1 MVVPRLLAV
10 QPPGKR
16 GEHALSGG
24 SIMELQVTRIRNET
38 PSIKAFELGA
48 PDGRDL
54 PPFMAGAHI
63 DVKVDLPDG
72 SRGTRSYSLACDPAD
87 RSHYEIAV
95 LHLPE
100 GKGGSAYMHSQ
111 VRKGQMLS
119 CSQPMNEFPLSEKAE
134 EHILIAGGV
143 GITPILAMTYA
154 LQSTG
159 ADFRLYYAARTEE
172 QMAYRELAQRLTGD
186 GFHAYFSQSP
196 NPSPMDL
203 TKLLGDAQSGRHA
216 YVCGPHRLTQAVI
229 DTARKLGWS
238 DKAVHRESFG
248 ARSETSDRAIEV
260 ELALSGMT
268 VRVEPGTTILDALI
282 DAGAFVSYE
291 CKRGEC
297 GTCQA
302 HVLEGEPI
310 HRDVSLTDIQRNEE
324 KLMCTCV
331 SWARTERLVLEA

>member
-1 MVVPRLLAV
+1 
-10 QPPGKR
+10 
-16 GEHALSGG
+16 
-24 SIMELQVTRIRNET
+24 
-38 PSIKAFELGA
+38 
-48 PDGRDL
+48 
-54 PPFMAGAHI
+54 
-63 DVKVDLPDG
+63 
-72 SRGTRSYSLACDPAD
+72 
-87 RSHYEIAV
+87 
-95 LHLPE
+95 
-100 GKGGSAYMHSQ
+100 
-111 VRKGQMLS
+111 MLS
-119 CSQPMNEFPLSEKAE
+119 CSQPVNEFPLSEKAE

-154 LQSTG
+154 LQSMG
-159 ADFRLYYAARTEE
+159 ADFQLHYAARTEE
-172 QMAYRELAQRLTGD
+172 HMAYRERAQQLAGD

-203 TKLLGDAQSGRHA
+203 TALLGDAQSERHA

-229 DTARKLGWS
+229 DTARKLGWF

-268 VRVEPGTTILDALI
+268 LRVEPGTTILDALI

-302 HVLEGEPI
+302 RVLEGEPI
-310 HRDVSLTDIQRNEE
+310 HRDVSLTEQQRNED